1 MSFTMKF
8 IKLILYSKAIS
19 KIFPVIFAIRN
30 YLLSPAAYYYEAF
43 VVSLT
48 CTVRLYIELLWLTVA
63 MP

>member
-19 KIFPVIFAIRN
+19 KIFPVVFAIIS

-48 CTVRLYIELLWLTVA
+48 CTDESSVDR
-63 MP
+63 